1 MKKGLSLTA
10 RVGWGLVAIL
20 GAISL
25 GVVAFCRGEAV
36 NALWLVVATGCVYA
50 LGYRFH
56 SAWLMATVLTIDP
69 ARTTPAVRHA
79 DGRDFVKTNRW
90 VVFGHHFAA
99 IAGPGP
105 LVGPVLAAQFGYL
118 PGLLWILIGAVLGG
132 AVHDSIILWLSVR
145 RGGKSV
151 GQMLREEVGPT
162 AGTLAVIGL
171 LGILTMLMAVLA
183 LVVVRALAESPWG
196 LFTIVLT
203 MPLAL
208 AMGVGMRGAGGTRTA
223 WVTVLGVLALVG
235 CVWAGKWASEIP
247 ALARMFTWDAKTLAW
262 SIMGYGLAASVLP
275 VWLLLAPR
283 DYLSSFLKIGTVAAL
298 GVVVAILSPQLQMPA
313 LTRFIDGTGPV
324 FAGPVFPFCF
334 ITIACGA
341 VSGFHCLVS
350 SGTTPKLLAS
360 EADIRVIGYGA
371 MITEMCVGVL
381 ALVAACA
388 MPPGEYFAINLRG
401 EPAAVVQQITVLGFP
416 VTEEQMTELARSV
429 GERSMIGRTGG
440 APTFAVGMAQIF
452 TRSLGQ
458 AGGATMALWYH
469 FAIMFEALFILT
481 TIDAGT
487 RIGRFL
493 VQEVL
498 GWIWSPLGKVH
509 SVSGSVLG
517 SLLFVGGWGWFLYQ
531 GVVDPHG
538 GINSLWPIFGVAN
551 QLLAVMALSLATTVL
566 IKMGRG
572 SLAWV
577 TLIPLGW
584 LVLVTF
590 SAGWIKIF
598 SPDARLGFLTAM
610 KEFSAAG
617 KTDLAATQA
626 MNAGVTAFFLLLVI
640 LILAACGRIWLRKW
654 RGKSVPPLTEENW
667 A

>member
-1 MKKGLSLTA
+1 MQKELSRTA

-25 GVVAFCRGEAV
+25 GVVAFCRGEPV
-36 NALWLVVATGCVYA
+36 NALWLIVATGCVYA

-151 GQMLREEVGPT
+151 GQMLREEVGPG

-223 WVTVLGVLALVG
+223 WVTVLGVLALAG
-235 CVWAGKWASEIP
+235 CVWAGKWASEMP

-371 MITEMCVGVL
+371 MVTEMCVGVL

-388 MPPGEYFAINLRG
+388 MQPGEYFAINLRG
-401 EPAAVVQQITVLGFP
+401 EPAAVVQQITALGFP
-416 VTEEQMTELARSV
+416 VTEQQMAELARSV
-429 GERSMIGRTGG
+429 GESSMIGRTGG

-452 TRSLGQ
+452 TQSLGQ

-498 GWIWSPLGKVH
+498 GWIWRPLGKVH

-584 LVLVTF
+584 LVVVTF

-654 RGKSVPPLTEENW
+654 RGKSVPPLTEESW

>member
-1 MKKGLSLTA
+1 MSLWA
-10 RVGWGLVAIL
+10 KVAWGVVGLV
-20 GAISL
+20 GAGAL
-25 GVVAFCRGEAV
+25 GVVAWQRGEPV

-50 LGYRFH
+50 IGYRFH
-56 SAWLMATVLTIDP
+56 SAWLMARVLAIEP
-69 ARTTPAVRHA
+69 GRVTPAERKA

-118 PGLLWILIGAVLGG
+118 PGVLWILIGAVMGG
-132 AVHDSIILWLSVR
+132 AVHDSIIWWLSVR

-151 GQMLREEVGPT
+151 GQMMREEVGPA
-162 AGTLAVIGL
+162 AGTLCLVGL
-171 LGILTMLMAVLA
+171 LGIITILMAVLA

-208 AMGVGMRGAGGTRTA
+208 GMGLGMRGAGGVRTF
-223 WVTVLGVLALVG
+223 WVTVFGVLGLAG
-235 CVWAGKWASEIP
+235 CVWAGKWAAGVPI
-247 ALARMFTWDAKTLAW
+247 LAQMFKWEAPTLAW
-262 SIMGYGLAASVLP
+262 SIMGYGLTASILP
-275 VWLLLAPR
+275 IWLLLAPR
-283 DYLSSFLKIGTVAAL
+283 DYLSSFLKIGTVAVL
-298 GVVVAILSPQLQMPA
+298 GVLVVILAPQLQMPA
-313 LTRFIDGTGPV
+313 LTRFIDGSGPV
-324 FAGPVFPFCF
+324 FAGPIFPFCF

-341 VSGFHCLVS
+341 VSGFHCLVA

-360 EADIRVIGYGA
+360 EADIRLVGYGA

-381 ALVAACA
+381 ALVAACS
-388 MPPGEYFAINLRG
+388 MPAGEYFAINLRG
-401 EPAAVVQQITVLGFP
+401 EPAAVVEKISALGFP
-416 VTEEQMTELARSV
+416 VTEREMEDLAKSV
-429 GERSMIGRTGG
+429 GEKTMIGRTGG
-440 APTFAVGMAQIF
+440 APTFAVGMAKIF
-452 TRSLGQ
+452 ARSLGG
-458 AGGATMALWYH
+458 AGEGAMALWYH

-487 RIGRFL
+487 RIGRFF

-498 GWIWSPLGKVH
+498 GWIWKPLGEVR
-509 SVSGSVLG
+509 SVLGSTLG

-531 GVVDPHG
+531 GVMDPQG

-572 SLAWV
+572 RYAWV
-577 TLIPLGW
+577 TLVPLAW
-584 LVLVTF
+584 LVVVTF
-590 SAGWIKIF
+590 TAGWMKIF
-598 SPDARLGFLTAM
+598 SPDPRLGFL
-610 KEFSAAG
+610 AAWEQAVQAGEG
-617 KTDLAATQA
+617 KLALAQAT
-626 MNAGVTAFFLLLVI
+626 NVGVTGFFLLLVV
-640 LILAACGRIWLRKW
+640 LIVAACGRICW
-654 RGKSVPPLTEENW
+654 RSIRGESVPPVREEGERRV

>member
-1 MKKGLSLTA
+1 
-10 RVGWGLVAIL
+10 
-20 GAISL
+20 
-25 GVVAFCRGEAV
+25 
-36 NALWLVVATGCVYA
+36 
-50 LGYRFH
+50 
-56 SAWLMATVLTIDP
+56 
-69 ARTTPAVRHA
+69 VRHA

-118 PGLLWILIGAVLGG
+118 PGLLWILIGGVLGG

-151 GQMLREEVGPT
+151 GQMLREEVGSA

-223 WVTVLGVLALVG
+223 WVTILGVLALVG
-235 CVWAGKWASEIP
+235 CVWAGKWASEMP

-350 SGTTPKLLAS
+350 SGTTPKLLSS

-371 MITEMCVGVL
+371 MVTEMCVGVL

-401 EPAAVVQQITVLGFP
+401 EPAAVVQQITALGFP

-429 GERSMIGRTGG
+429 GESSMIGRTGG

-452 TRSLGQ
+452 TQSLGQ

-498 GWIWSPLGKVH
+498 GWVWSPLGKVH

-566 IKMGRG
+566 IKMGRS
-572 SLAWV
+572 SLVWV
-577 TLIPLGW
+577 TLVPLGW
-584 LVLVTF
+584 LVVVTF

-598 SPDARLGFLTAM
+598 SSDARLGFLTAM
-610 KEFSAAG
+610 REFSAAG

-626 MNAGVTAFFLLLVI
+626 MNAGITAFFLILVI
-640 LILAACGRIWLRKW
+640 LILAACGRIWFRKW
-654 RGKSVPPLTEENW
+654 RGKSVPPLTEESW